1 MKIVRCVTEA
11 LFVPRLPFKCRN
23 HSYPRPNTMMNNLVC
38 GAQRLELWAE
48 DRLICQLFSFFF
60 SSSGLNWFI
69 FRSNYQVHCLNEEPA
84 VKHSGGS
91 DLLGVTEHE
100 TIVEEPRTLRPRST
114 TDNRL
119 MEVKIQSAKLQKQV
133 TGFSP
138 ISFIF
143 ELILVNGMAKHPSVQ
158 VVY

>member
-1 MKIVRCVTEA
+1 M
-11 LFVPRLPFKCRN
+11 
-23 HSYPRPNTMMNNLVC
+23 
-38 GAQRLELWAE
+38 
-48 DRLICQLFSFFF
+48 
-60 SSSGLNWFI
+60 
-69 FRSNYQVHCLNEEPA
+69 NEEPA

-143 ELILVNGMAKHPSVQ
+143 ELILVNGMAKHPSEQ
-158 VVY
+158 VVYLVSQSRFGYNSDLMLQADVYT